1 MSAGKEERNATF
13 ESGHDTL
20 RDEMDQDSGFREP
33 CNEGDERDQQRR
45 AGREG
50 AKARGVPAGNLAKRR
65 ADNERDCRSNGN
77 DGVTRTAKDPK
88 DKSSE

>member
-1 MSAGKEERNATF
+1 
-13 ESGHDTL
+13 
-20 RDEMDQDSGFREP
+20 MDQDSRFREP

-50 AKARGVPAGNLAKRR
+50 AEARGVTAGNLAKRR